1 MLAHGAA
8 ELASP
13 SRIAILCSGVGIANR
28 GFERFSS
35 ELADQLSAHRDV
47 TLLASGRSASPT
59 AVRLPSWH
67 RDWPSVPDTVMPRTR
82 WWTSAHERSVFIELS
97 TFSLAAAWWLV
108 RHGAGLVV
116 CAEPLVARRLT
127 QLRSRLGGRW
137 RTIFVDGLGLTPN
150 HLAQAAD
157 QIQVMSPD
165 RADEARQAGIE
176 EGRIIQLPYGVDT
189 SKYKTAGVTAT
200 DARRRLGLADGPVVL
215 SVAALNRG
223 HKRVDRI
230 VSEFAQSRCEGSL
243 VLCGPIEDLTILDEA
258 KALLGPRV
266 HHLCLAPEEMTLV
279 YAAADCF
286 VVGALEEG
294 FCLAA
299 VEAMASGLPVIAAD
313 TPHFRWLLG
322 PAGHLVEMGAP
333 GALARALDDL
343 PQGDPDVARRQ
354 ANRFSWEALIG
365 QYIEMVG
372 VVG

>member
-1 MLAHGAA
+1 V
-8 ELASP
+8 
-13 SRIAILCSGVGIANR
+13 GVANR

-35 ELADQLSAHRDV
+35 ELAEQLSAHRDIA
-47 TLLASGRSASPT
+47 LLASGRTASPI

-67 RDWPSVPDTVMPRTR
+67 RDWPSFPDGFMTSTR
-82 WWTSAHERSVFIELS
+82 WWTNADERNVFIELS
-97 TFSLAAAWWLV
+97 TFSLGAAWWLA
-108 RHGAGLVV
+108 RHGAALVV

-127 QLRSRLGGRW
+127 QLRSRMGGRW

-150 HLAQAAD
+150 HLTRAAD

-165 RADEARQAGIE
+165 RANEARQAGIE
-176 EGRIIQLPYGVDT
+176 FGRIIQLPYGVDT
-189 SKYKTAGVTAT
+189 SKYKTPAVTT
-200 DARRRLGLADGPVVL
+200 TEARRRLNLADGPIVL

-230 VSEFAQSRCEGSL
+230 VAEFAQSRCEGTL
-243 VLCGPIEDLTILDEA
+243 VLCGPIEDFTILDEA
-258 KALLGPRV
+258 KARLGSRV
-266 HHLCLAPEEMTLV
+266 CHLCLAPEEMALV

-322 PAGHLVEMGAP
+322 PAGRFVDMRAP
-333 GALARALDDL
+333 GALSKTFDDL
-343 PQGDPDVARRQ
+343 PQGDPAVARRQ
-354 ANRFSWEALIG
+354 ADQFSWEALIG
-365 QYIEMVG
+365 RYIEMVG
-372 VVG
+372 AVQ